1 MTSNNLIGQATRT
14 ELGLSQ
20 TAPASVTSYTATVMG
35 FPMYGIDG
43 TDGADSITGTSTTS
57 YIFGM
62 GGDDTIDAGA
72 GTPVMIGGTGSD
84 VFKIGTNNTMGLPSA
99 GSIGDFEL
107 GSDRI
112 DLSAT
117 TLTSFSQL
125 TISPGTSD
133 GEAFANITASTGL
146 NVIVTGLS
154 SLSSMDASSFIFSGD
169 GGGDDDGADDD
180 ELTGTTGSDSFE
192 GGLGDDIITALLGND
207 ICFGNQGIDIL
218 YGNQG
223 NDNLYGGQ
231 GNDTVFGGQ
240 DNDYVYGNL
249 DIDRVLGNYGD
260 DFVHGGGGDD
270 FCHGGRDDDT
280 LNGGTGDDT
289 LNGGTGDDVFIF
301 GNITNGDD
309 HIVGF
314 EGAGVDGGDLI
325 QIVSTLI
332 TGSVDT
338 ELTFSGGDSI
348 IALLDGS
355 TITVEDVTISA
366 GDISLV

>member
-1 MTSNNLIGQATRT
+1 M
-14 ELGLSQ
+14 
-20 TAPASVTSYTATVMG
+20 
-35 FPMYGIDG
+35 
-43 TDGADSITGTSTTS
+43 
-57 YIFGM
+57 
-62 GGDDTIDAGA
+62 
-72 GTPVMIGGTGSD
+72 
-84 VFKIGTNNTMGLPSA
+84 
-99 GSIGDFEL
+99 
-107 GSDRI
+107 
-112 DLSAT
+112 
-117 TLTSFSQL
+117 
-125 TISPGTSD
+125 
-133 GEAFANITASTGL
+133 
-146 NVIVTGLS
+146 
-154 SLSSMDASSFIFSGD
+154 
-169 GGGDDDGADDD
+169 
-180 ELTGTTGSDSFE
+180 
-192 GGLGDDIITALLGND
+192 
-207 ICFGNQGIDIL
+207 L

-289 LNGGTGDDVFIF
+289 LNGGTGDDVFVF

-332 TGSVDT
+332 SGSVDT
-338 ELTFSGGDSI
+338 ELTFSGSDSI
-348 IALLDGS
+348 ITLIGGS
-355 TITVEDVTISA
+355 TITVEDVTITA
-366 GDISLV
+366 DDISLV